1 MVRDL
6 TANGV
11 AHDQVV
17 PLLCSM
23 DNGKPYPRL
32 LHNVYYAGF
41 ERDIAVADTHGYAE
55 DWQNIRIV
63 KIKKVHVHLYESVNS
78 Q

>member
-6 TANGV
+6 TANGIV
-11 AHDQVV
+11 RDQVV

-41 ERDIAVADTHGYAE
+41 ERDIAVPGTRGC
-55 DWQNIRIV
+55 V
-63 KIKKVHVHLYESVNS
+63 
-78 Q
+78 

>member
-6 TANGV
+6 TANGIV
-11 AHDQVV
+11 RDQVV

-32 LHNVYYAGF
+32 LHNIYYAGF
-41 ERDIAVADTHGYAE
+41 ERDIAVPDTR
-55 DWQNIRIV
+55 DCV
-63 KIKKVHVHLYESVNS
+63 
-78 Q
+78 